1 MTRKASSR
9 IPAAGMFTA
18 GLITLLP
25 ALVLGA
31 SQHAGDA
38 VVHASHAVGVA
49 QAHPVAAARAD
60 VTSWNPRS
68 GPPWT

>member
-9 IPAAGMFTA
+9 IPAAAMFTV
-18 GLITLLP
+18 GLTALLP

-38 VVHASHAVGVA
+38 AVPAPHGVTVA
-49 QAHPVAAARAD
+49 QAHPVAVVRSD
-60 VTSWNPRS
+60 VTPGDPQ